1 MCGDKF
7 YNQQGLTAYSFA
19 CGYVQDIRVDDI
31 HIELYLDG
39 GVYATRVFRGSER
52 LLWIC
57 EESLSDARYHFN
69 IAVRD
74 YLPVL
79 KAHNKELVRDG
90 QQAVFLN
97 KPERNGM
104 WVCNGYYA
112 PSKWEAVAKAY
123 NVRLL

>member
-1 MCGDKF
+1 MVGDKF

-52 LLWIC
+52 LLWVC

-69 IAVRD
+69 IAIRN
-74 YLPVL
+74 YLPAL
-79 KAHNKELVRDG
+79 KPYNKELMLEG
-90 QQAVFLN
+90 QHAVLLN

-112 PSKWEAVAKAY
+112 PSKWEAVAKSY
-123 NVRLL
+123 NARLL

>member
-7 YNQQGLTAYSFA
+7 YNKQGLTTYSFV
-19 CGYVQDIRVDDI
+19 CGYVQDIRVADI
-31 HIELYLDG
+31 HVELYLDG
-39 GVYATRVFRGSER
+39 GVFATRVFRSSER

-69 IAVRD
+69 TAIRN
-74 YLPVL
+74 YLPEL
-79 KAHNKELVRDG
+79 KSHNKDLMRDG
-90 QQAVFLN
+90 NHAVLLN

-112 PSKWEAVAKAY
+112 PSKWEAVAKSY
-123 NVRLL
+123 NARLL